1 MSAIRYPTYFVQPTH
16 HAGVDCSVFFAR
28 RSVDTSRC
36 HRLFGIIRYAFSR
49 HSRLSGI
56 FCASSIRFPAAL
68 GAQLIHKPQ
77 YLHGDDRGHG
87 DEGDHAEAV
96 GDEVVSGRCAGG
108 ALDEGED
115 ECRCHRS
122 GCDAAG
128 IEGDADEHFRDENCQ
143 CQRDEVARQKNVP
156 ELDGR
161 KDDAHHR

>member
-1 MSAIRYPTYFVQPTH
+1 MRHYAVWCYILRRLFGILRSSFSRHITLSSAVRHYPLCVQPTH

-56 FCASSIRFPAAL
+56 FYASSIRFPAAL

-87 DEGDHAEAV
+87 DEGDHAEAA
-96 GDEVVSGRCAGG
+96 GDEVVSGRCVGG
-108 ALDEGED
+108 ALDE
-115 ECRCHRS
+115 
-122 GCDAAG
+122 
-128 IEGDADEHFRDENCQ
+128 
-143 CQRDEVARQKNVP
+143 
-156 ELDGR
+156 
-161 KDDAHHR
+161 